1 VTTEVK
7 HLTLAE
13 LEAGLEEIR
22 RSPKDRGALKLIVR
36 RPQSEQREV
45 LAEGQLDVIE
55 GLLGDN
61 WKTRGSRRTT
71 DGSAHPEMQINIINS
86 RLIALLAPGEVRR
99 SLAGDQLH
107 IDLDLSGENLPP
119 GTRLI
124 LGTAVLEVT
133 PMPHTGCKKFA
144 DRFGAEARTFVN
156 SPVGRELNLRGIN
169 AKVVQSG
176 AIRIG
181 DVVVAERPQPASS

>member
-1 VTTEVK
+1 ISAGIFGAVGRQICSGLERGELSSATSGYTLGPLEHGPGSKPVVHRFVGVAEVLPVNQTVTTEVE

-22 RSPKDRGALKLIVR
+22 RSPQNRGVLKLIVR

-86 RLIALLAPGEVRR
+86 RLIALLAP
-99 SLAGDQLH
+99 D
-107 IDLDLSGENLPP
+107 
-119 GTRLI
+119 
-124 LGTAVLEVT
+124 
-133 PMPHTGCKKFA
+133 
-144 DRFGAEARTFVN
+144 
-156 SPVGRELNLRGIN
+156 
-169 AKVVQSG
+169 
-176 AIRIG
+176 
-181 DVVVAERPQPASS
+181 